1 MSVQYPIRTKK
12 KNLNREKL
20 LMAATTL
27 FSRNGYTDSTLDQ
40 VAAEAGL
47 HVQTLYRHF
56 KTKDELAIAAAEIT
70 IRDCRAR
77 FEQEFPTLSA
87 FQIWRQWIRDSV
99 SLLTSL
105 GLGDHKRQQLRSS
118 SSLMNDNFLLIIY
131 SGYEDILTEYL
142 AKDFD
147 LNPEKSPLPRLVAC
161 MLWSGNEAAMK
172 RCAGLDTQKNVL
184 GSNKVVLDESLKVIA
199 EVEKAFSGH
208 VKTSMP

>member
-77 FEQEFPTLSA
+77 FEREFPTLST
-87 FQIWRQWIRDSV
+87 FQI
-99 SLLTSL
+99 
-105 GLGDHKRQQLRSS
+105 
-118 SSLMNDNFLLIIY
+118 
-131 SGYEDILTEYL
+131 
-142 AKDFD
+142 
-147 LNPEKSPLPRLVAC
+147 
-161 MLWSGNEAAMK
+161 
-172 RCAGLDTQKNVL
+172 
-184 GSNKVVLDESLKVIA
+184 
-199 EVEKAFSGH
+199 
-208 VKTSMP
+208 

>member
-1 MSVQYPIRTKK
+1 M
-12 KNLNREKL
+12 
-20 LMAATTL
+20 

-87 FQIWRQWIRDSV
+87 FQIWRQWINDSV

-142 AKDFD
+142 ARDFD
-147 LNPEKSPLPRLVAC
+147 LNPEKYPLPRLVAC

-172 RCAGLDTQKNVL
+172 RCAGLDTEKDVL

-208 VKTSMP
+208 VKTSRP

>member
-1 MSVQYPIRTKK
+1 MSVEYPIRTKK

-20 LMAATTL
+20 LVAATTL
-27 FSRNGYTDSTLDQ
+27 FSRNGYVDSTLDQ
-40 VAAEAGL
+40 VASEAGL

-77 FEQEFPTLSA
+77 FEKDFPKLSA
-87 FQIWRQWIRDSV
+87 FQIWRGWISDSV
-99 SLLTSL
+99 LLLTSL
-105 GLGDHKRQQLRSS
+105 GLGDHKRQQLRFS

-142 AKDFD
+142 ARDFE
-147 LNPEKSPLPRLVAC
+147 LNPQKYPLPRLVAC

-172 RCAGLDTQKNVL
+172 RCAGLDTEKDLL
-184 GSNKVVLDESLKVIA
+184 GSNKFVLDESLKVIS
-199 EVEKAFSGH
+199 EVEKAFSGY
-208 VKTSMP
+208 VKTPRP